1 MSIPYSEFPVY
12 IGQAGVGSSTPP
24 NEIND
29 YLPVTQ
35 ASVSYN
41 TSSSARR
48 KLGKSVDAADQFT
61 FDSALSADISVSCL
75 LQSGMVSGLD
85 FLLDANQEGYV
96 TMKLGSGIYN
106 QCYVKDVSL
115 SISPFAPVILQAN
128 FVSLDPVTGGGITRN
143 TSFVGIGSSSPT
155 LDTDGIVYGHTCS
168 VSDTANVLGQVQSQI
183 NFKRAYTRTPIY
195 GLGSVNASSMLLDG
209 VEEEMSVSSTG
220 LDTLINFSGE
230 KLTSQLHVDL
240 KIQGG
245 VGIGT
250 QSPIADLIKF
260 TAGARVLTESYSV
273 QGGEAIQ
280 TTATIKQVKL

>member
-1 MSIPYSEFPVY
+1 MSLPYSEFPVY
-12 IGQAGVGSSTPP
+12 IGQAGAVTPP
-24 NEIND
+24 NEPNG

-61 FDSALSADISVSCL
+61 FNSALSADISVSCL

-85 FLLDANQEGYV
+85 FLLDANQDDFV

-106 QCYVKDVSL
+106 KCYAKDVSL

-128 FVSLDPVTGGGITRN
+128 FVSLDPAVGGTITGDTDAYRGG
-143 TSFVGIGSSSPT
+143 VPP
-155 LDTDGIVYGHTCS
+155 LDTDIIVYGHTCVVNDS
-168 VSDTANVLGQVQSQI
+168 ADVLGQVQSQI
-183 NFKRAYTRTPIY
+183 NFNRTYTRTPIY
-195 GLGSVNASSMLLDG
+195 GLGSANASSMLLDG
-209 VEEEMSVSSTG
+209 VEENISISSTG
-220 LDTLINFSGE
+220 LNTLIGFSGE
-230 KLTSQLHVDL
+230 KLTSLLQVDL
-240 KIQGG
+240 KMQGG

-250 QSPIADLIKF
+250 QSPIVNLIKF
-260 TAGARVLTESYSV
+260 PAGARVLTESYSV
-273 QGGEAIQ
+273 QGGETIQ

>member
-1 MSIPYSEFPVY
+1 MSLPYSEFPVY
-12 IGQAGVGSSTPP
+12 IGQVGVGSTPP

-35 ASVSYN
+35 ASVNYN

-61 FDSALSADISVSCL
+61 FNSALSADISVSCL

-96 TMKLGSGIYN
+96 NMKLGSGIYN

-128 FVSLDPVTGGGITRN
+128 FVSLDPAVGGTITGDTDAYGGG
-143 TSFVGIGSSSPT
+143 VPP
-155 LDTDGIVYGHTCS
+155 LDTDIIVYGHTCVVNDS
-168 VSDTANVLGQVQSQI
+168 ADVLGQVQSQI
-183 NFKRAYTRTPIY
+183 NFNRTYTRTPIY

-209 VEEEMSVSSTG
+209 VEEEISVSSTG
-220 LDTLINFSGE
+220 LNTLIGFSGE
-230 KLTSQLHVDL
+230 KLTTHLQVALNFKNGAGS
-240 KIQGG
+240 
-245 VGIGT
+245 VGLGT
-250 QSPIADLIKF
+250 QVDDLIKF
-260 TAGARVLTESYSV
+260 PAGARVLTESYSV
-273 QGGEAIQ
+273 QGGETIQ

>member
-12 IGQAGVGSSTPP
+12 IGQAGVGDGP
-24 NEIND
+24 NEING
-29 YLPVTQ
+29 YLPATQ
-35 ASVSYN
+35 ASVGYN

-85 FLLDANQEGYV
+85 FLLDANQDDFV

-106 QCYVKDVSL
+106 KCYAKDVSL
-115 SISPFAPVILQAN
+115 SVSPFAPVILQAN
-128 FVSLDPVTGGGITRN
+128 FVSLDPVTGGTITGD
-143 TSFVGIGSSSPT
+143 TDAYGGGVPP
-155 LDTDGIVYGHTCS
+155 LDTDLIVYGHTCS
-168 VSDTANVLGQVQSQI
+168 VNDNADVLGQVQSQI
-183 NFKRAYTRTPIY
+183 NFKRTYTRTPIY

-209 VEEEMSVSSTG
+209 VEEEISVSSTG
-220 LDTLINFSGE
+220 LNTLIGFSGE
-230 KLTSQLHVDL
+230 KLTSLLQVDL
-240 KIQGG
+240 KMQGG

-250 QSPIADLIKF
+250 QSPIVDLIKF
-260 TAGARVLTESYSV
+260 PAGARVLTESYSV
-273 QGGEAIQ
+273 QGGETIQ

>member
-12 IGQAGVGSSTPP
+12 IGQAGAVTPP
-24 NEIND
+24 NEPNG

-85 FLLDANQEGYV
+85 FLLDANQDNFV
-96 TMKLGSGIYN
+96 TVRLGNGLYYK
-106 QCYVKDVSL
+106 CYAKDVSL
-115 SISPFAPVILQAN
+115 SVSPFEPVILQAN
-128 FVSLDPVTGGGITRN
+128 FVSLDPVTGGTITGD
-143 TSFVGIGSSSPT
+143 TDAYGGGVPP
-155 LDTDGIVYGHTCS
+155 LDTDLIVYGHTCS
-168 VSDTANVLGQVQSQI
+168 VNDNADVLGQVQSQI
-183 NFKRAYTRTPIY
+183 NFKRTYTRTPIY

-209 VEEEMSVSSTG
+209 VEEEISVSSTG
-220 LDTLINFSGE
+220 LNTLIGFSGE
-230 KLTSQLHVDL
+230 KLTSLLQVDL
-240 KIQGG
+240 KMQGG

-250 QSPIADLIKF
+250 QSPIVDLIKF
-260 TAGARVLTESYSV
+260 PAGARVLTESYSV
-273 QGGEAIQ
+273 QGGETIQ

>member
-12 IGQAGVGSSTPP
+12 IGQAGAVTPP
-24 NEIND
+24 NEPNG

-85 FLLDANQEGYV
+85 FLLDANQDDFV

-106 QCYVKDVSL
+106 KCYAKDVSL
-115 SISPFAPVILQAN
+115 SVSPFAPVILQAN
-128 FVSLDPVTGGGITRN
+128 FVSLDPVTGGTITGD
-143 TSFVGIGSSSPT
+143 TDAYGGGVPP
-155 LDTDGIVYGHTCS
+155 LDTDLIVYGHTCS
-168 VSDTANVLGQVQSQI
+168 VNDNADVLGQVQSQI
-183 NFKRAYTRTPIY
+183 NFKRTYTRTPIY

-209 VEEEMSVSSTG
+209 VEEEISVSSTG
-220 LDTLINFSGE
+220 LNTLIGFSGE
-230 KLTSQLHVDL
+230 KLTSLLQVDL
-240 KIQGG
+240 KMQGG

-250 QSPIADLIKF
+250 QSPIVDLIKF
-260 TAGARVLTESYSV
+260 PAGARVLTESYSV
-273 QGGEAIQ
+273 QGGETIQ

>member
-1 MSIPYSEFPVY
+1 MSLPYSEFPVY
-12 IGQAGVGSSTPP
+12 IGQVGVGSTPP

-35 ASVSYN
+35 ASVNYN

-96 TMKLGSGIYN
+96 NMKLGSGIYN

-115 SISPFAPVILQAN
+115 SISPFAPVVLSAN
-128 FVSLDPVTGGGITRN
+128 FVSLDPAVGGTITADDN
-143 TSFVGIGSSSPT
+143 PYNGQEPP

-183 NFKRAYTRTPIY
+183 NFNRTYTRTPIY

-209 VEEEMSVSSTG
+209 VEEEISVSSTG
-220 LDTLINFSGE
+220 LNSLIGFSGE
-230 KLTSQLHVDL
+230 KLTSTLRVNLDVQAD
-240 KIQGG
+240 

-250 QSPIADLIKF
+250 SPTNDLIRF
-260 TAGARVLTESYSV
+260 PAGARVLTESYSV
-273 QGGEAIQ
+273 QGGETIQ